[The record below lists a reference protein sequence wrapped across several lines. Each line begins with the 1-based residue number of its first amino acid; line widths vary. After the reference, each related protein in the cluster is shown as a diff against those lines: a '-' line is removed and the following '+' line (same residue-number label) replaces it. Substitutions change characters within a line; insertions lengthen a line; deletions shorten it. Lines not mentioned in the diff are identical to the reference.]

1 MPVMSVTEAIY
12 QRFKEKNIIEAC
24 AAETCDV
31 PLPHTYVVQHLNEE
45 TIEIDGL
52 IDEFA
57 WNQVPWSEKFVD
69 LQGRRG
75 HDPVLTTR
83 FKIRWD
89 DNNLYIA
96 ALLEDPHVWA
106 NRTEHD
112 SDVFNDN
119 AFEIFLDT
127 AGSFHKYKE
136 IGVNA
141 FSTVWDALLT
151 KAYIDGGEALQN
163 WDSRVNVAVNV
174 DGEVNNPNS
183 QGDFWSVEMSL
194 PFSQLLVGSVKTDT
208 KPHNLEIW
216 YANFARSHI
225 QASAHG
231 DHYHPIPNIRP
242 KWWSWNPTG
251 AYSLHLPNRWGLI
264 QFKASSNGS
273 SSFNH
278 DQFIPDDYR
287 TAYHTLGIIFESLHK
302 YKALF
307 GSYVSD
313 ITQLD
318 LPPYINNK
326 MCTPAPQITLDWR
339 GFVVSLTP
347 DKGQLQPI
355 HIRAD
360 RFVWFGHID
369 KLGKNY

>member
-1 MPVMSVTEAIY
+1 MKSSYRLYSVLTLVVSTLCLGLGVIIGYFLQITTDPLLLAKDQHACDVGYGSYLPEV
-12 QRFKEKNIIEAC
+12 QSFLEKNIIEAC

-57 WNQVPWSEKFVD
+57 WNQVPWSEKFV
-69 LQGRRG
+69 
-75 HDPVLTTR
+75 
-83 FKIRWD
+83 
-89 DNNLYIA
+89 
-96 ALLEDPHVWA
+96 
-106 NRTEHD
+106 
-112 SDVFNDN
+112 VFNDN

-151 KAYIDGGEALQN
+151 KAYIDRGEALQN

-194 PFSQLLVGSVKTDT
+194 PFSQLLAGSVKTDT

-231 DHYHPIPNIRP
+231 DHYHP
-242 KWWSWNPTG
+242 
-251 AYSLHLPNRWGLI
+251 
-264 QFKASSNGS
+264 
-273 SSFNH
+273 
-278 DQFIPDDYR
+278 
-287 TAYHTLGIIFESLHK
+287 K

>member
-1 MPVMSVTEAIY
+1 
-12 QRFKEKNIIEAC
+12 
-24 AAETCDV
+24 
-31 PLPHTYVVQHLNEE
+31 
-45 TIEIDGL
+45 
-52 IDEFA
+52 
-57 WNQVPWSEKFVD
+57 
-69 LQGRRG
+69 
-75 HDPVLTTR
+75 
-83 FKIRWD
+83 
-89 DNNLYIA
+89 
-96 ALLEDPHVWA
+96 
-106 NRTEHD
+106 
-112 SDVFNDN
+112 
-119 AFEIFLDT
+119 
-127 AGSFHKYKE
+127 
-136 IGVNA
+136 
-141 FSTVWDALLT
+141 
-151 KAYIDGGEALQN
+151 AYIDGGEALQN

-174 DGEVNNPNS
+174 DGEVNNPNI

-194 PFSQLLVGSVKTDT
+194 PFSQLLAGSVKTDT

-216 YANFARSHI
+216 YANFAR
-225 QASAHG
+225 
-231 DHYHPIPNIRP
+231 
-242 KWWSWNPTG
+242 
-251 AYSLHLPNRWGLI
+251 WGLI
-264 QFKASSNGS
+264 QFKASSNRS

-347 DKGQLQPI
+347 DKQQLQPI